1 MKRLLTTAAL
11 TVVISCTMTLM
22 AEPVSPSVARQ
33 AAAKFLQAKGVGLKN
48 EAMRAES
55 RTMGRTTDGQ
65 ETTEASP
72 YYVFNTTDSRGFVV
86 VSGDDCVGDNL
97 ILGYTSQG
105 SFEVDNIPANMQ
117 WWLDATASQIAE
129 LSQRV
134 MKARSVD
141 LHDDV
146 TPLVTACWNQGDNVF
161 NPQNPYN
168 AFCPETNGL
177 LCVTGCMATALS
189 QVLYY
194 HRWPQGPL
202 AAELPAYSTM
212 DGRVMEALPPTT
224 FDWDNMVDDYRLA
237 TTDEQ
242 QAAVAT
248 LMRYC
253 GQLVQMDYTPELSS
267 GFFYDVDMLV
277 NLFGYDQGLY
287 TACAE
292 HYSVGGWDELLYNEL
307 REGRPLVY
315 AGSSTGGG
323 HAFVV
328 DGYEAQDGS
337 GYFHVNWGW
346 AGICDGFYKISLLNP
361 NTSGTGGSST
371 SDGYS
376 RGQQALIGLQPTQHS
391 EGSYGRYLSGQ
402 GWNME
407 VNGQPHLFV
416 AFNTSYMPAVFDIA
430 LAERDFDGTGDDSR
444 LYASHTLDV
453 AGFSCAALL
462 NEEENSGLEIF
473 PMPANFTEGL
483 APGHHELVFVNKEAG
498 TSTPWRPIYGPNCYI
513 EVNISDDGLPMDTLF
528 HPLPQLTASARSI
541 KVDGLKQWGIAQTVT
556 AAITNNS
563 DDDYIGYLE
572 CATYYVEND
581 ELKAL
586 VHYTNTGIM
595 IEANSQTDVTF
606 YPSAPMAGNYVIVLM
621 NTGEDLTGTHLTKIK
636 QTKGYIGHKS
646 FTVKEL
652 AFQLQ
657 DLQYNERPD
666 EEGNPAYYLDITVAN
681 NTPLDYKAVL
691 LAKLY
696 IRNDEG
702 DYDPFNFA
710 NTQWIYC
717 KMALQSNDRM
727 KAHISLP
734 EALEPGEYGVELLIA
749 NNFQSLMPN
758 DYFVFASGS
767 LTIKDPT
774 AISDAPRL
782 NDQGDMIND
791 KWFSLD
797 GRQLRARPSAKGIYI
812 HQGKKV
818 VMQ

>member
-1 MKRLLTTAAL
+1 MKRILTTAAL
-11 TVVISCTMTLM
+11 TAVISCAMTLM
-22 AEPVSPSVARQ
+22 AEPVSPSAARQ
-33 AAAKFLQAKGVGLKN
+33 AAAKFLQAKGAGLKN
-48 EAMRAES
+48 EAMRAEC

-65 ETTEASP
+65 EATEARS
-72 YYVFNTTDSRGFVV
+72 YYVFNATDSRGFVV

-105 SFEVDNIPANMQ
+105 SFEADNIPANMQ
-117 WWLDATASQIAE
+117 WWLNATASQISE
-129 LSQRV
+129 LSRRA

-141 LHDDV
+141 LHDNV
-146 TPLVTACWNQGDNVF
+146 APLVTACWSQGDNVF

-168 AFCPETNGL
+168 AFCPETDGL
-177 LCVTGCMATALS
+177 LCITGCMATALS

-194 HRWPQGPL
+194 HRWPQEPL
-202 AAELPAYSTM
+202 AAELPAYSTIN
-212 DGRVMEALPPTT
+212 GHVMEALPPTT
-224 FDWDNMVDDYRLA
+224 FDWDNMVDDYMLA

-292 HYSVGGWDELLYNEL
+292 HYTVGGWDELLYNEL

-361 NTSGTGGSST
+361 NMSGAGGSST

-376 RGQQALIGLQPTQHS
+376 RNQQALIGLQPTQHS

-407 VNGQPHLFV
+407 DNGQPHLFV

-430 LAERDFDGTGDDSR
+430 LAERDSDGTGVDSQ
-444 LYASHTLDV
+444 LYASHTLDM

-473 PMPANFTEGL
+473 PLPANFTEGL

-498 TSTPWRPIYGPNCYI
+498 TSAPWKPIYGPNCYI
-513 EVNISDDGLPMDTLF
+513 EVNISDDGLPVDTLF

-541 KVDGLKQWGIAQTVT
+541 KVDGLKQWGILQTAT
-556 AAITNNS
+556 ATITNNS
-563 DDDYIGYLE
+563 DDDYISNLE

-581 ELKAL
+581 ELKVL
-586 VHYTNTGIM
+586 VHFTNTGIM
-595 IEANSQTDVTF
+595 IEANSQTDIT
-606 YPSAPMAGNYVIVLM
+606 YTPTTPQAGNYVMVFT
-621 NTGEDLTGTHLTKIK
+621 NNGEDLTGTHLTNIK
-636 QTKGYIGHKS
+636 QSKGYIGHKS
-646 FTVKEL
+646 FTVGEL
-652 AFQLQ
+652 AFRLQ
-657 DLQYNERPD
+657 DLQYNERTD
-666 EEGNPAYYLDITVAN
+666 EEGHPAYYLDVNVVN
-681 NTPLDYKAVL
+681 NTPMDYRAAL
-691 LAKLY
+691 IANLY

-702 DYDPFNFA
+702 GYDPFNFA

-717 KMALQSNDRM
+717 KMALESNGWIN
-727 KAHISLP
+727 AHISLP
-734 EALEPGEYGVELLIA
+734 EALARGDYRVDLLIA
-749 NNFQSLMPN
+749 NDFQSFIPT
-758 DYFVFASGS
+758 DYFVFANGPII
-767 LTIKDPT
+767 IKDPT
-774 AISDAPRL
+774 GISDDPRL
-782 NDQGDMIND
+782 NDKGEKKNE
-791 KWFSLD
+791 KWFRLD
-797 GRQLRARPSAKGIYI
+797 GRQLEVRPSAKGIYI
-812 HQGKKV
+812 HQGKKQV
-818 VMQ
+818 IK